1 MLEQNQKLTPELLAT
16 FPNCEIFAS
25 GVAPD
30 SPNGLN
36 MMRSGKPLTWVACKG
51 GIEDWAVYVAWET
64 DNLQD
69 IKDHGDK
76 VYNLN
81 NIRNIMDVSD
91 SAFALYRM

>member
-1 MLEQNQKLTPELLAT
+1 MLKQNETLTPELLAT

-36 MMRSGKPLTWVACKG
+36 MWNSGKWLTWVACKG
-51 GIEDWAVYVAWET
+51 GVEDWAVYVRYAKNDQWTKE
-64 DNLQD
+64 Q
-69 IKDHGDK
+69 GDK
-76 VYNLN
+76 VHNLN
-81 NIRNIMDVSD
+81 NIRNIMNVSD